1 MLFGPKKRYV
11 VQTLGSEVLR
21 RKADPIPAVTP
32 EIVELAAY
40 MLEAL
45 RKFDGIGI
53 AAPQVGR
60 SLRLVVLAVPPES
73 ISDPPSPG
81 ERELLPR
88 MPLILVNPEI
98 VERFGE
104 PVERDEGCL
113 SVPEIFAPVVRPERV
128 ILRSQTLEGEFISA
142 ECGGLLGR
150 CIQHELD
157 HLEGIVFSDRVAPED
172 RREIEAEL
180 RRLERYGAKH
190 HFQRVVTG

>member
-1 MLFGPKKRYV
+1 MLFGTKKRYV

-45 RKFDGIGI
+45 RRFDGIGI

-104 PVERDEGCL
+104 PVARDEGCL

-128 ILRSQTLEGEFISA
+128 ILRAQTLEGEVISGSRRRTGA
-142 ECGGLLGR
+142 RSKRSSAGWNATARSTISSGSSPGR
-150 CIQHELD
+150 A
-157 HLEGIVFSDRVAPED
+157 G
-172 RREIEAEL
+172 L
-180 RRLERYGAKH
+180 RR
-190 HFQRVVTG
+190 